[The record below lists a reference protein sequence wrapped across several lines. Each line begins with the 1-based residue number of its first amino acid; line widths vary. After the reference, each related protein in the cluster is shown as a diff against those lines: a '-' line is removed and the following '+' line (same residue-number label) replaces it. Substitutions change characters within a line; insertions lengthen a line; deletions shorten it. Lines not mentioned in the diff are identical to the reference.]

1 MGHRETR
8 GGHDLAESYFA
19 NPYMSGPLE
28 ERLAKYKVHLQQLLS
43 TEEGQREL
51 EKLRDKVSAG
61 GAIACF
67 CPGKNGVPDV
77 LTTDDPIVCHGQLI
91 LLELERGGEPV
102 DPLAEFNVD
111 GVAVE
116 YEILSAEE
124 ADPALNK
131 TGAWLRETF
140 LVSPPGWFRK
150 QSEKYL
156 ENPNEIT
163 LDHLCRAVAVHV
175 SGNDELGGE
184 MEPTIS
190 AWLRHRGADGLT
202 DRQREVLSSRKSPG
216 TWYDRLPPISQYQ
229 YWLCIDKEGFSKKEA
244 RDWVTEM
251 ERERR

>member
-1 MGHRETR
+1 
-8 GGHDLAESYFA
+8 
-19 NPYMSGPLE
+19 MSGPLE